1 MKRILIILFSSALC
15 VSVGA
20 QVKNYIFVSGQLGEA
35 SYQYKIEDVASRI
48 SGGFGAGVHA
58 GYEMRSGAFLL
69 DLGLGFNA
77 THSIVNVG
85 TKQETLK
92 DMIDD
97 DPIGGGDMFDYIYNQ
112 DNRHDSYTNLSVQ
125 VPVMIGAAAKHFYF
139 LAGAK
144 LDMSLV
150 AVSSAKALVSS
161 EMQYHNLPSPSP
173 VMPNHGAFTNY
184 RVFQKPVSVQFNPQV
199 MASAEIGYRFVE
211 TASGSGWDVPK
222 EKNYWRVA
230 LFVDYGL
237 LDMHKKGNN
246 DDISLPQTYSADE
259 MQNITINHI
268 FSTKAAAESKVNNLM
283 VGIKATY
290 LFQLPEKRG
299 CVVCRD
305 AYRGHANH

>member
-1 MKRILIILFSSALC
+1 MKRLLTILFSAVLC
-15 VSVGA
+15 ASVGA
-20 QVKNYIFVSGQLGEA
+20 QVKNYIFVSGQVGEA
-35 SYQYKIEDVASRI
+35 SYQYKIEDVASHI
-48 SGGFGAGVHA
+48 SGGFGAGIHA
-58 GYEMRSGAFLL
+58 GYEMRVGAFLL
-69 DLGLGFNA
+69 DLGFGFNI

-85 TKQETLK
+85 TKQDTLP
-92 DMIDD
+92 DMTDD
-97 DPIGGGDMFDYIYNQ
+97 DPISGGDMFDYVYNQ
-112 DNRHDSYTNLSVQ
+112 NHRHDSYTNLSVQ

-150 AVSSAKALVSS
+150 AVSSAEALVSS
-161 EMQYHNLPSPSP
+161 EMQYHDLPSPAP
-173 VMPNHGAFTNY
+173 VMPNHGAFTDY
-184 RVFQKPVSVQFNPQV
+184 LVSQKPASVQFKPQV

-230 LFVDYGL
+230 LFVDYGIL
-237 LDMHKKGNN
+237 NMHKKGNN
-246 DDISLPQTYSADE
+246 DDISLPQTYSTGE

-299 CVVCRD
+299 CVICRD
-305 AYRGHANH
+305 AYRGHVSH